1 MFSNVLKSVIVNNKS
16 KFKSTDLHFYSNRLK
31 AFFLLLISSLLV
43 FSGIF
48 FYKNIFDFELKP
60 FKSIMLL
67 FGFIIFVFGIIIS
80 VLHLIRTK
88 PLLTVTTNEIII
100 YNVLAKP
107 ININFEEIKSFF
119 VVTTHYRGI
128 ANNRQIY
135 IEMKKPTKKYSDSW
149 FYKLLLKL
157 DIKIANSQYGIQTN
171 FLNINHKK
179 LIVILNKQL
188 KKSTQAFKINAALEQ
203 I

>member
-1 MFSNVLKSVIVNNKS
+1 MIENNTS
-16 KFKSTDLHFYSNRLK
+16 KFKSTDLHFYSNKIK

-43 FSGIF
+43 FSIIF
-48 FYKNIFDFELKP
+48 FYNDFFNFELKP
-60 FKSIMLL
+60 FKSTMFL

-80 VLHLIRTK
+80 ILHLIRTK

-100 YNVLAKP
+100 YNVLTKQ
-107 ININFEEIKSFF
+107 INVYFEDIKSFY

-135 IEMKKPTKKYSDSW
+135 IEMKKPTKKYRDSW
-149 FYKLLLKL
+149 FYKLLLKF
-157 DIKIANSQYGIQTN
+157 DIKIANSQYGIHMY

-179 LIVILNKQL
+179 LLDVLNKQL
-188 KKSTQAFKINAALEQ
+188 KKITNQSLIINSSLEKI
-203 I
+203 

>member
-1 MFSNVLKSVIVNNKS
+1 MIENNTSKLKP
-16 KFKSTDLHFYSNRLK
+16 TDLHFYSSKIK
-31 AFFLLLISSLLV
+31 AFFLLLVSSLFV
-43 FSGIF
+43 FCAIF
-48 FYKNIFDFELKP
+48 FYKTIFDFELKP

-100 YNVLAKP
+100 YNILTKQ
-107 ININFEEIKSFF
+107 INVNFEEIKSFY
-119 VVTTHYRGI
+119 VITTHYRGI
-128 ANNRQIY
+128 ANNRQIC
-135 IEMKKPTKKYSDSW
+135 IELKKPTKKYSDSW
-149 FYKLLLKL
+149 LYKLLLKF
-157 DIKIANSQYGIQTN
+157 DIKTANTQYGIQTN

-179 LIVILNKQL
+179 LLAILNEHL
-188 KKSTQAFKINAALEQ
+188 KKIDRKRFIVDV

>member
-1 MFSNVLKSVIVNNKS
+1 
-16 KFKSTDLHFYSNRLK
+16 
-31 AFFLLLISSLLV
+31 
-43 FSGIF
+43 
-48 FYKNIFDFELKP
+48 
-60 FKSIMLL
+60 MLL

-80 VLHLIRTK
+80 ILYLIRKK

-100 YNVLAKP
+100 YNILTKQ
-107 ININFEEIKSFF
+107 INVNFEEIKSFF
-119 VVTTHYRGI
+119 VVTTHYKGI
-128 ANNRQIY
+128 ANNRQIF

-157 DIKIANSQYGIQTN
+157 DIKIANSQYGIHTD

-179 LIVILNKQL
+179 LLEILNKKL
-188 KKSTQAFKINAALEQ
+188 KKFANQPFTIDSALEQ